1 MHLSSLY
8 LWRFSRDK
16 MSQVLPFFC
25 KYSFMHWRAWEHG
38 YATAHQLCHT
48 LTSTREIFL
57 IIKTSSLQVRSFSGS
72 FVNCFW
78 TLQLHHKYAWCVVD
92 WWVQSVS
99 GFIGMACG
107 WEVQLAAYLKASIV
121 PSWIMI
127 SSKTGL
133 QAMFQTYLHC
143 SKNWWACKPHYNIL
157 RCKVVLSP
165 QLPWL
170 GPFAL
175 TGFNL
180 DTRIQA
186 IWHQNCSNVSG
197 LRWASTCTEHFV
209 VRTIPRTEV
218 PSEQQQL

>member
-1 MHLSSLY
+1 MALLWTAAEHYSCTTSMHDVWYTVGSKWQWFHWY
-8 LWRFSRDK
+8 GLW
-16 MSQVLPFFC
+16 
-25 KYSFMHWRAWEHG
+25 
-38 YATAHQLCHT
+38 
-48 LTSTREIFL
+48 
-57 IIKTSSLQVRSFSGS
+57 
-72 FVNCFW
+72 
-78 TLQLHHKYAWCVVD
+78 
-92 WWVQSVS
+92 
-99 GFIGMACG
+99 

-121 PSWIMI
+121 HSWIMI
-127 SSKTGL
+127 SPKTGL

-165 QLPWL
+165 RLSWL

-186 IWHQNCSNVSG
+186 RWHQNYSNVSG
-197 LRWASTCTEHFV
+197 LRWVSWTFCTIC
-209 VRTIPRTEV
+209 TIPRTEV